1 MKGFKAHFRP
11 HSTLCNG
18 PLIRWTV
25 FYYFHSGRGQNRKPQ
40 TQMDIRLSCSLHF
53 FVSSLFSHL
62 PAQTVNV
69 WPQCIFDPV
78 PSSTGLEGHRQ
89 SQSVE
94 ATFSVSDSHIQ
105 MSKDTKSVGAQSKS
119 NKKYPT
125 EFVLLTEKK
134 HSLANEYRFRNPHL
148 SWWNSF
154 ERDVPIH
161 KLDLLASTQMADVQ
175 IPEC

>member
-1 MKGFKAHFRP
+1 MDL
-11 HSTLCNG
+11 S
-18 PLIRWTV
+18 WTGL
-25 FYYFHSGRGQNRKPQ
+25 YYFHSSRGQNRKPQ

-94 ATFSVSDSHIQ
+94 ATFPCPIAIFRRPKMPNQWVHSQ
-105 MSKDTKSVGAQSKS
+105 S

-134 HSLANEYRFRNPHL
+134 HSLANEWRFRKPTFIL
-148 SWWNSF
+148 VKFIWKGCSNSQAGSF
-154 ERDVPIH
+154 
-161 KLDLLASTQMADVQ
+161 SFNADGW
-175 IPEC
+175 CTNSRMLGYA